1 MPALKRQ
8 RRIRLI
14 IIIILH
20 IFIIIFYRRGL
31 LVARGLAVFFTY
43 CIVSL
48 NIVFGAALLQ
58 VLAVLFGVRACHL
71 VGVPRVALV
80 RVLRVF
86 PLRAL

>member
-1 MPALKRQ
+1 MPALKRP

-20 IFIIIFYRRGL
+20 IFIIIFYRRL
-31 LVARGLAVFFTY
+31 LVARGLTVFFTY

-58 VLAVLFGVRACHL
+58 VLAVLFGVRACQL
-71 VGVPRVALV
+71 VGVPQVALV